1 MSGSAQWSQSGTA
14 PHAHKLTDPVGLPP
28 TGESS
33 VRSHARGVRG
43 RPQVAEGP
51 GHHVGEARVGLE
63 RGRGSGARVPSVMGS
78 LLYRWLQWRVPDLGL
93 SMQQFVEALEGI
105 RKGAV

>member
-1 MSGSAQWSQSGTA
+1 
-14 PHAHKLTDPVGLPP
+14 
-28 TGESS
+28 
-33 VRSHARGVRG
+33 
-43 RPQVAEGP
+43 
-51 GHHVGEARVGLE
+51 
-63 RGRGSGARVPSVMGS
+63 MGS